1 MIRKQSMIETDY
13 SSSEDSMT
21 KTSNGLSISDNYVY
35 TQASTDVTIRWR
47 KLYGWVPPTEDPKFL
62 KKWADFRVMTAQG
75 IESIGRPAPQF
86 NPSVVNY
93 KKKGSP
99 DT

>member
-1 MIRKQSMIETDY
+1 MAQHSTIMTDEL
-13 SSSEDSMT
+13 SLESTMKKPT
-21 KTSNGLSISDNYVY
+21 NGLSISDNYVY
-35 TQASTDVTIRWR
+35 TPSSTDITIRWR
-47 KLYGWVPPTEDPKFL
+47 KAGWIPPTEDPAYQ
-62 KKWADFRVMTAQG
+62 KKWADFRIQCAQG

-93 KKKGSP
+93 KKKGSS